1 MLYRVLFVIAAVSL
15 WLIVNMVASNRE
27 RSLCFIGRVIS
38 SFNLCGDKKAGN
50 TGADGQEADG

>member
-1 MLYRVLFVIAAVSL
+1 
-15 WLIVNMVASNRE
+15 MVASNRE

-50 TGADGQEADG
+50 TGADGQEAEGKPLFR